1 MDESKQISD
10 QQQLLVPP
18 PSSPS
23 SSSSSQATLGD
34 VNGGDV
40 VVNTPT
46 DGGAFSTTTT
56 TTTITTTT
64 IPSDCSPSTGD
75 AAISTTQQEK
85 ETPDAIAPCSS
96 SSTTAEEKKSLL
108 PDPPCG
114 RLLSE
119 QELLPCSSLS
129 SQATLG
135 DVNGGDVVVN
145 TPTDGGATTTT
156 TISSDGSPT
165 DFSSN
170 TNPIEHPE
178 WSCLSVSTTGTPAVV
193 GSPRG
198 TLSKMSFPN
207 ELCKYKT
214 VIRHSF
220 ITQGVPENT
229 ELLVNGYGTLV
240 SSSALLPNWKNNKFM
255 LNQFSV
261 GLLLEIPKQQN
272 PGQNSENSTINTIKF
287 NK

>member
-23 SSSSSQATLGD
+23 SSSSSQSTLED

-46 DGGAFSTTTT
+46 DGGAFSTTTIT
-56 TTTITTTT
+56 TTTT

-145 TPTDGGATTTT
+145 TPTDGGALSTTT

-170 TNPIEHPE
+170 TNHIEHPE

>member
-23 SSSSSQATLGD
+23 SSSSSQSTFGD

-46 DGGAFSTTTT
+46 DGGA
-56 TTTITTTT
+56 
-64 IPSDCSPSTGD
+64 
-75 AAISTTQQEK
+75 
-85 ETPDAIAPCSS
+85 
-96 SSTTAEEKKSLL
+96 
-108 PDPPCG
+108 
-114 RLLSE
+114 
-119 QELLPCSSLS
+119 
-129 SQATLG
+129 
-135 DVNGGDVVVN
+135 
-145 TPTDGGATTTT
+145 TTT

>member
-23 SSSSSQATLGD
+23 SSSSSQSTFGD

-56 TTTITTTT
+56 TTTT

-145 TPTDGGATTTT
+145 TPTDGGALSTTT

>member
-23 SSSSSQATLGD
+23 SSSSSQSTFGD

-145 TPTDGGATTTT
+145 TPTDGGATTT

>member
-23 SSSSSQATLGD
+23 SSSSSQSTLGD

-56 TTTITTTT
+56 ITTTTT

-145 TPTDGGATTTT
+145 TPTGGGALSTTT